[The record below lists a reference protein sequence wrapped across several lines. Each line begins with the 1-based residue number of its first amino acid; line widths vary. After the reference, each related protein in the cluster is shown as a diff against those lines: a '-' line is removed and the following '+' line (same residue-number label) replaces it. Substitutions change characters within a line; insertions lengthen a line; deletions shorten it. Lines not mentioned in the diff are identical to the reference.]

1 MAPAPAPHAGARSQT
16 PSGEGAPL
24 RLILASA
31 SPRRRQLLAQIGVT
45 PDTVA
50 PADIDETP
58 RPRETPRA
66 YALRLART
74 KAQVAAARV
83 EAAGALVLAADTVV
97 ALGRRILGKPRD
109 AAEAE
114 RFLDLLSGRRHRV
127 VTAVALLRGGREWR
141 RAVET
146 SVKMKRLSAQERA
159 EYLACGEWR
168 GKAGGYAIQGV
179 GAALIPEING
189 SYTNVVGLP
198 LTETRNLLA
207 GAGLQA
213 PLGGDAA

>member
-1 MAPAPAPHAGARSQT
+1 MPTGSEPARP
-16 PSGEGAPL
+16 

-31 SPRRRQLLAQIGVT
+31 SPRRRQLLAQIGAT
-45 PDTVA
+45 PDAVA

-58 RPRETPRA
+58 LPRETPRA
-66 YALRLART
+66 HALRLAQE
-74 KAQVAAARV
+74 KARAVAARP
-83 EAAGALVLAADTVV
+83 EAAGAVVLAADTVV
-97 ALGRRILGKPRD
+97 AVGRRILGKPED
-109 AAEAE
+109 EAEAG

-127 VTAVALLRGGREWR
+127 VTAVALMRDGREWS

-146 SVKMKRLSAQERA
+146 SVKVKRLSAQERA
-159 EYLACGEWR
+159 AYLRCGEWR

-198 LTETRNLLA
+198 LTETANLLA
-207 GAGLQA
+207 GAGLRVE
-213 PLGGDAA
+213 LGGEPA